1 MRKLAATLAV
11 VGALLFS
18 AGSALADFDD
28 DTASANEL
36 FVEAVK
42 LVKSVENAEGPIEK
56 AEVLEEALSK
66 LNEIVD
72 DYPSSDLAVKLIS
85 GQDTGSI
92 SLEDVR
98 ERALGARAEAAEE
111 QFNRA
116 FRALTMQ
123 LSLSADEDAESLE
136 KKAAALEASLA
147 KMNEIFDEYP
157 STELAVKL
165 ISGQS
170 VGKITLEGV
179 RDAAERAREKADA
192 EADARA
198 KFEMTLKLAEQGLAV
213 AQFNLGR
220 MYTYGSGVPEDYA
233 EAVKWY
239 RMAAEQGHEE
249 AKGWVEYLEAK

>member
-1 MRKLAATLAV
+1 MGSPNEISCESPEISLRFPDTSQTYITTTPQWPPFWVSPSPSRFSFQRDTASRLGLRLTMRRIAATLAV
-11 VGALLFS
+11 IALLFS
-18 AGSALADFDD
+18 AGSAWADYDD
-28 DTASANEL
+28 DTASANKL
-36 FVEAVK
+36 FVE
-42 LVKSVENAEGPIEK
+42 S
-56 AEVLEEALSK
+56 
-66 LNEIVD
+66 
-72 DYPSSDLAVKLIS
+72 
-85 GQDTGSI
+85 
-92 SLEDVR
+92 
-98 ERALGARAEAAEE
+98 
-111 QFNRA
+111 
-116 FRALTMQ
+116 MQ
-123 LSLSADEDAESLE
+123 LSLSAEDEESPE

-147 KMNEIFDEYP
+147 KLNEIFDEYP